1 VRLRPLSE
9 AECYTRCYGGRG
21 GDRGV
26 SLVRI
31 VSVKEHREATALRRL
46 LERQEPQAEEAA

>member
-9 AECYTRCYGGRG
+9 AECYSRCYGGRS
-21 GDRGV
+21 GDRV

-31 VSVKEHREATALRRL
+31 VSRKEPREADALRRL
-46 LERQEPQAEEAA
+46 VERREKAA